1 MYLCSGGKKVM
12 KELVIN
18 DDNLKDTEI
27 NEVVTRVKAII
38 VNDNYEILLAYC
50 DNEYQFPGGHLE
62 DNEDCIE
69 GLIRELK
76 EETGMCVHANDLE
89 CFMMIK
95 EYVKNYRNSGKN
107 RCNQIIY
114 YVLNNN
120 YDIDLSN
127 AAFSDYEKKG
137 GFKLELISLDNVE
150 ETLIKSSEDHAFA
163 KIIVNEML
171 QVLKEYKKTYGK
183 GDFILEKASKEDIDE
198 IVKLKLDVYE
208 NLENK
213 DWYEVA
219 GTTEKFLNE
228 LLDNGG
234 LLLKATITNSSRIV
248 AFLMVKNKIKKD
260 GDVLKSIKNINPDEC
275 VEMCNCAVLSEFR
288 GNKLQQRLILM
299 AERMMHTEYSNVK
312 YSVATVHPDNVFSIN
327 SFVNLGYKKIGEADL
342 YDGKKRCIM
351 KKDLIK

>member
-1 MYLCSGGKKVM
+1 MYLCSGGRKVM
-12 KELVIN
+12 QELVIN
-18 DDNLKDTEI
+18 DDNLNDSEI

-62 DNEDCIE
+62 DNEDHVE

-76 EETGMCVHANDLE
+76 EETGMVVNANDLE

-107 RCNQIIY
+107 RCNQIVY

-137 GFKLELISLDNVE
+137 GFKLELIPLDNVE
-150 ETLIKSSEDHAFA
+150 ETLIKSSDHHAFA

-171 QVLKEYKKTYGK
+171 QVLKEYKKIYGK
-183 GDFILEKASKEDIDE
+183 GDFTLKKASKEDIDE
-198 IVKLKLDVYE
+198 IIKLKLDVYE
-208 NLENK
+208 KLENK
-213 DWYEVA
+213 DWYEVV
-219 GTTEKFLNE
+219 GTTKEFLSE
-228 LLDNGG
+228 LLDKGG
-234 LLLKATITNSSRIV
+234 LLLKATLANSSRIV

-260 GDVLKSIKNINPDEC
+260 GSLSKLIKDINPDEC
-275 VEMCNCAVLSEFR
+275 AEMCNSAVLPEFR
-288 GNKLQQRLILM
+288 GNKLQRRLILM
-299 AERMMHTEYSNVK
+299 AEKIMLNEHSNIK
-312 YSVATVHPDNVFSIN
+312 CSIATVHPDNVFSIN
-327 SFVNLGYKKIGEADL
+327 SFINLGYKKIGEADL

-351 KKDLIK
+351 KKDLN